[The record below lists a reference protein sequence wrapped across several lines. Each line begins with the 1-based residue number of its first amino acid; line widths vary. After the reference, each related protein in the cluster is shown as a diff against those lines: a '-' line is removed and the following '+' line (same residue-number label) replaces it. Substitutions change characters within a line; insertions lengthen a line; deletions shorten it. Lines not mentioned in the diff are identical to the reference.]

1 MEDEVSDRQQEVLN
15 AIDATLSGYTDSD
28 PISVDAMRW
37 SPREGD
43 EETVELEGGA
53 KITFHSNGYTILDE
67 HLYVEATGHLYPHP
81 PRRPV
86 DRFSFTRAAADRGYT
101 GEWDQLR
108 ETVLRR
114 SRPEQGHIV
123 NSPRFQVALEEFR
136 QQHERGELGELLTND
151 SPHT

>member
-1 MEDEVSDRQQEVLN
+1 VSDRQQEVLN
-15 AIDATLSGYTDSD
+15 AIDATLSGYTEDD
-28 PISVDAMRW
+28 PVSVDAMRW

-43 EETVELEGGA
+43 EETFEVEGGA

-67 HLYVEATGHLYPHP
+67 HLYIEATGHLIPHPP
-81 PRRPV
+81 PRRPT
-86 DRFSFTRAAADRGYT
+86 DRFSFTTAAAGRGHT

-123 NSPRFQVALEEFR
+123 NSPRFQAALEEFR
-136 QQHERGELGELLTND
+136 QQHERGELDELLAND
-151 SPHT
+151 SPRT